1 MTSHP
6 LYNQN
11 TMNFLTAEDIV
22 GHPVDMNEV
31 VFNFAFEPT
40 KRIVHFCS
48 KMQKYTN
55 HCFTEGE
62 LKSLLTFN
70 QFSAKQLIAKIKEYI
85 AR

>member
-6 LYNQN
+6 LYNQQ
-11 TMNFLTAEDIV
+11 TMYFLTAEDIM

-48 KMQKYTN
+48 KIQKYTN
-55 HCFTEGE
+55 HRFTEDE
-62 LKSLLTFN
+62 LKSLLAFN
-70 QFSAKQLIAKIKEYI
+70 HFSAKQLIAKIKEYI